1 MSSTNLRATRA
12 EISPS
17 AVEHNVSRL
26 IALSGGARLMAV
38 VKANGY
44 GHGAVTVAEA
54 ALRAGAHGL
63 CVALVQEGVELRRAG
78 IEAPI
83 LVLSEQPVDQIG
95 DLVAHGLI
103 ATAYT
108 VSYIDALDHEVRMRN
123 VVGQEV
129 HLKIDTGMNRV
140 GCRPGLAVE
149 LAGRIL
155 TRAPYLVLGG
165 VFTHLATAD
174 DDDHAFTDHQ
184 VEVFDHA
191 LRDIRSA
198 GVDTGWVHIANS
210 AGVINHESTHRDLV
224 RAGIAMYGI
233 APDSSMEAK
242 CEWLRP
248 AMRLVSRVS
257 LVKRVSAGEGISY
270 GQRHHFEHDTVV
282 ATVPVG
288 YADGV
293 PRRLSSVGGEV
304 LIAGRRHSVVGVVT
318 MDQLMVDVGDTPVAA
333 GDEVVLI
340 GEQGRERIT
349 ANEWGSLLGTIGYEV
364 VCGVSARVPR
374 VVVD

>member
-1 MSSTNLRATRA
+1 VSLRSTRA
-12 EISPS
+12 VVS
-17 AVEHNVSRL
+17 ADAIEHNVGRIISM
-26 IALSGGARLMAV
+26 SDGARMMAV

-63 CVALVQEGVELRRAG
+63 CVALVHEGVELRRAG

-83 LVLSEQPVDQIG
+83 LVLSEQPLDQLG
-95 DLVAHGLI
+95 ELVAHGLI
-103 ATAYT
+103 ATAYS
-108 VSYIDALDHEVRMRN
+108 VAYIDALDREARARN
-123 VVGQEV
+123 LVGQEV

-140 GCRPGLAVE
+140 GCRPGAAVE

-155 TRAPYLVLGG
+155 ARAPYLVLGG
-165 VFTHLATAD
+165 VFTHLACAD

-191 LRDIRSA
+191 LREIRSS
-198 GVDTGWVHIANS
+198 GIDTGWVHIANS

-233 APDSSMEAK
+233 APDASMDAK
-242 CEWLRP
+242 CEWMRP
-248 AMRLVSRVS
+248 ALSLVSRVS
-257 LVKRVSAGEGISY
+257 MVKPVRAGEGISY
-270 GQRHHFEHDTVV
+270 GQRHHFVNDTRI

-293 PRRLSSVGGEV
+293 PRRLSGVGGEV
-304 LIAGRRHSVVGVVT
+304 LIAGRRHPIVGVVT
-318 MDQLMVDVGDTPVAA
+318 MDQLMVDVGDTPVAV

-340 GEQGRERIT
+340 GRQGDERIT
-349 ANEWGSLLGTIGYEV
+349 ANEWASLLGTIGYEV
-364 VCGVSARVPR
+364 VCGISSRVPR
-374 VVVD
+374 VTA

>member
-1 MSSTNLRATRA
+1 MTANLRATRA
-12 EISPS
+12 EISP
-17 AVEHNVSRL
+17 AAIEHNVSRL
-26 IALSGGARLMAV
+26 ISMSGGSRLMAV

-44 GHGAVTVAEA
+44 GHGAVTAAEA

-103 ATAYT
+103 ATVYS
-108 VSYIDALDHEVRMRN
+108 VSYIDALDREVRTRN
-123 VVGQEV
+123 VVGQEL

-165 VFTHLATAD
+165 VFTHLASAD
-174 DDDHAFTDHQ
+174 DGDQAFTDQQ

-198 GVDTGWVHIANS
+198 GIDTGWVHIANS

-224 RAGIAMYGI
+224 RVGIATYGI

-242 CEWLRP
+242 CEWLIP

-257 LVKRVSAGEGISY
+257 FVKRVRAGEGISY
-270 GQRHHFEHDTVV
+270 GQRHHFERDTTVV
-282 ATVPVG
+282 TVPAG

-304 LIAGRRHSVVGVVT
+304 LIGGRRHPMVGVVT
-318 MDQLMVDVGDTPVAA
+318 MDQFMVDVGDTPVSV
-333 GDEVVLI
+333 GDEVVLV
-340 GEQGRERIT
+340 GDQGRERIT
-349 ANEWGSLLGTIGYEV
+349 ANHWGSMLGTIGYEV
-364 VCGVSARVPR
+364 VCAISSRVPR
-374 VVVD
+374 VIV